1 MLHIFD
7 NNLLLPIMKNNK
19 IIQSTPKIIF
29 LDIDGVL
36 LTKKNHLLDSNLA
49 IFNKMKIDDIKD
61 GRDYH
66 KALLSYALEAEF
78 DKNAI
83 MLLNRLCEKT
93 NAKIVIHSNW
103 RRSYKFDVV
112 KNKLLKEGVL
122 EKHFHEDFY
131 CRIRGMSSEKAD
143 DILYWLDLHRISEES
158 EEVFDYN
165 TQLEKTKFNTHDD
178 ILNCYG
184 IKYIIIDDIS
194 VFRMKDSNLNSME
207 IQTDEFEGFTTE
219 DYRIACG
226 FLDGTDLPFH
236 VFPFSES
243 KLNSLI
249 AYFQFT
255 EYMYKWL
262 YSVKDNKGYI
272 APRSY
277 FMNQYVSEMLFEDSE
292 TLPTTFNTHQCSDL
306 SEYHEKR
313 STQFFLELE
322 KNNQTKPKHDNI
334 YKSFYEFQNNNKG
347 VISFEHLNKP
357 IKTPFIILSYNNNEI
372 IYKYAPDNAS
382 NDEDFLH
389 GYLIAIN
396 ELKNKGNK

>member
-1 MLHIFD
+1 MST
-7 NNLLLPIMKNNK
+7 NLELL
-19 IIQSTPKIIF
+19 KIIF

-36 LTKKNHLLDSNLA
+36 LTKKSHLLDSNLS
-49 IFNKMKIDDIKD
+49 IYNEMGIDKIEN
-61 GRDYH
+61 GREYH
-66 KALLSYALEAEF
+66 NQLLKYALEAEF
-78 DKNAI
+78 DNNAI

-93 NAKIVIHSNW
+93 NARIVIHSNW

-112 KNKLLKEGVL
+112 KNKLIKEGIL

-143 DILYWLDLHRISEES
+143 DILYWLDLHRTTPDVEET
-158 EEVFDYN
+158 FD
-165 TQLEKTKFNTHDD
+165 FNTELNKNNINKHHD
-178 ILNCYG
+178 IYNCYG

-207 IQTDEFEGFTTE
+207 IRTDEFEGFTTE

-226 FLDGTDLPFH
+226 FLDGIDPPFY
-236 VFPFSES
+236 VFPLSES

-249 AYFQFT
+249 PSFHFT
-255 EYMYKWL
+255 EYLYKWL

-277 FMNQYVSEMLFEDSE
+277 FINEYVSEMLFEDCE
-292 TLPTTFNTHQCSDL
+292 VLPSAFNIHQCSDL
-306 SEYHEKR
+306 NEYHEKR
-313 STQFFLELE
+313 STQFFIELQ
-322 KNNQTKPKHDNI
+322 KNNRTKPKHNNI
-334 YKSFYEFQNNNKG
+334 YKSFYEFQNNNEN

-357 IKTPFIILSYNNNEI
+357 SKTPFIVLSYNNNEI
-372 IYKYAPDNAS
+372 LYKYAPDNSS

-389 GYLIAIN
+389 GYLIATE
-396 ELKNKGNK
+396 ELKTKGNK